1 MNTKFKTIAIGTL
14 TLMGTFSQAGALTK
28 MDAPRTTSAVVQEAA
43 YTKLPSA
50 RVIADTNSFNPKAT
64 IGIARLDKGRLITA
78 PLGELQ
84 DWAYLNKRTAQN
96 FDIISPAALINNIPE
111 VPMGGRD
118 SDNKLDEIR
127 MTASDLRMDYVL
139 VYGMGQDAQWGSF
152 AGKSLME
159 TGFITSTYAPSRRGE
174 AKALLVNTYTGE
186 VYGTL
191 TSDEI
196 EFGIGDLTDKVQA
209 LISDLSDNEEQSQA

>member
-1 MNTKFKTIAIGTL
+1 MNTKFKTIALGTL
-14 TLMGTFSQAGALTK
+14 TLMSAFSNANAQIDNPT
-28 MDAPRTTSAVVQEAA
+28 PRLKTAVVQEAA
-43 YTKLPSA
+43 YTKLPTLPKVGTSN
-50 RVIADTNSFNPKAT
+50 RFNIKAT
-64 IGIARLDKGRLITA
+64 IGIARLEKGRLIAA

-84 DWAYLNKRTAQN
+84 DWAFLNKRTAQK
-96 FDIISPAALINNIPE
+96 FDIISPAALIQNIPE
-111 VPMGGRD
+111 VPMNGRD

-139 VYGMGQDAQWGSF
+139 IYGMGQDAQWGSF
-152 AGKSLME
+152 GGKSLME
-159 TGFITSTYAPSRRGE
+159 TGFVTGNETISPRGG

-186 VYGTL
+186 IYGTL

-209 LISDLSDNEEQSQA
+209 LVSDLGKTNHDNKA

>member
-1 MNTKFKTIAIGTL
+1 MRQFLQTTLLCSAAIFGICT
-14 TLMGTFSQAGALTK
+14 QAPALTK
-28 MDAPRTTSAVVQEAA
+28 TDDTFLSNAVIQEAA
-43 YTKLPSA
+43 YSKLPSLPVLA
-50 RVIADTNSFNPKAT
+50 TPQEFNVHAT

-78 PLGELQ
+78 PMGEVQ
-84 DWAYLNKRTAQN
+84 DWVFLNKRTAQN
-96 FDIISPAALINNIPE
+96 FNIISPAALISNIPE

-127 MTASDLRMDYVL
+127 MTASDLHMDYVL
-139 VYGMGQDAQWGSF
+139 VYGMGADAQWGSF

-159 TGFITSTYAPSRRGE
+159 TGFISDTYAPSRRGG
-174 AKALLVNTYTGE
+174 AKALLVDTYSGKI
-186 VYGTL
+186 YGTL

-209 LISDLSDNEEQSQA
+209 LVSKLSNPDGKTQA